1 MAWNLFMD
9 EQFNDLR
16 RTLRST
22 DEEMRRFRQ
31 LVVRGRWGKAFQETP
46 KV

>member
-1 MAWNLFMD
+1 MD

-31 LVVRGRWGKAFQETP
+31 LVVSHGDRHYGQGPQGSSPR
-46 KV
+46 